1 MSNKQELEKA
11 GFIAI
16 VDRTSTQE
24 EKQKFHRDHVI
35 DLVRIKDSSKLPK
48 DDGRIIA
55 AIPKETPIEEG
66 PVVDINEL
74 KQKLKTEDP
83 LRHEQLRVLTD
94 TYRLSYTNQKNEVI
108 IGPLI
113 PVIYHSWENF
123 LDEYIFTDYT
133 EKPPAL
139 NEENVWNIV
148 YAIAQILNRKKSMHL
163 PVPEIFLKLYE
174 EGPID
179 YHKVDHNTRSAAFQL
194 SKIGLAKYAP
204 KSMSNISFEQK
215 QFNSFKEFHEHIK
228 NIIGN
233 AIKGY
238 REKGQSTLVLDEAYE
253 ILSTREKG
261 RNYFDKFYG
270 QKQH

>member
-24 EKQKFHRDHVI
+24 EKQKFHRDRVI
-35 DLVRIKDSSKLPK
+35 DLVRVEGSSKLPK
-48 DDGRIIA
+48 DDGRMIG
-55 AIPKETPIEEG
+55 AIPKETPIEKG

-74 KQKLKTEDP
+74 KLKLKTEDP
-83 LRHEQLRVLTD
+83 LLHEKLGTLVD
-94 TYRLSYTNQKNEVI
+94 TYCLSYTNQKNEVV

-123 LDEYIFTDYT
+123 LDEYVFTDNV
-133 EKPPAL
+133 EGKSVL
-139 NEENVWNIV
+139 NEDNVWNIV
-148 YAIAQILNRKKSMHL
+148 YAIAQILNRKKTMHL

-179 YHKVDHNTRSAAFQL
+179 YHKVDHNTRNAAFQL
-194 SKIGLAKYAP
+194 SKMGLAKYIP

-215 QFNSFKEFHEHIK
+215 QFNSFKEFHENIK
-228 NIIGN
+228 KNIGN
-233 AIKGY
+233 AIKEYG
-238 REKGQSTLVLDEAYE
+238 EKGQSTLVLDEAYE
-253 ILSTREKG
+253 ILSKRGKG
-261 RNYFDKFYG
+261 RDYFDKFYG
-270 QKQH
+270 QKQS